1 MATHAAVFAIYILG
15 NLFQSPTLSGLALR
29 SFSPIQQWKKDF
41 PLPSALALFCRTSQP
56 CIGASAVCPCRIS
69 RIPFATWLFRPGRD
83 PMLPWDFPSLG
94 FSPRQATLSVSIR
107 RGPLSLLLCPFLT
120 KEVQVSHRVFTPA
133 ESVFPPERVPTRLTF
148 LPTDV
153 RHLLRKYIDHGLFFH
168 LGRRRPSQ
176 VSHDSSL

>member
-1 MATHAAVFAIYILG
+1 MATHTAVFAIYTLG

-41 PLPSALALFCRTSQP
+41 PLPSTPALSCRTSQP
-56 CIGASAVCPCRIS
+56 CIGAPAVCPCRIS

-83 PMLPWDFPSLG
+83 PMLPWDFRSLG
-94 FSPRQATLSVSIR
+94 FSPRQATLSESTR
-107 RGPLSLLLCPFLT
+107 RGPLSFLPPYLLT
-120 KEVQVSHRVFTPA
+120 KEVRLNLRVYSPA

-153 RHLLRKYIDHGLFFH
+153 RHLFRRCIDHGLFFH
-168 LGRRRPSQ
+168 LGKR
-176 VSHDSSL
+176 